1 MQARSRLYGRRIK
14 GDIGPINIDP
24 RTRLPGAILA
34 PAVSLTGAEQYYDQQ
49 SAVPNFTLGSRM
61 VVDER
66 TFHYAKAGAPLIPP
80 CTYRLSVDCDLNAAT
95 TWDMPIQAVTLI
107 NATQINVTHG
117 NYGIVA
123 TTVAVNELVNGW
135 IEIFGS
141 PLTNVMA
148 HRRIIAN
155 TGSVLGDP
163 AFITITVDRPIDFAI
178 PALGAGI
185 TVALHRSPYNNVQM
199 AGVYPTFESA
209 NGLAP
214 IAVTNGNYF
223 WLQTWGHCFIA
234 AQINSPGFS
243 ANFRDV
249 YLGPAGT
256 IISFDDA
263 FATGVD
269 ISPQRIGYVIGAST
283 NADGNND
290 IMLQLAP

>member
-1 MQARSRLYGRRIK
+1 MQAKSRLYGRRIR
-14 GDIGPINIDP
+14 GDIGPIGIDP

-34 PAVSLTGAEQYYDQQ
+34 PAVSLTGAEQYYTEQ
-49 SAVPNFTLGSRM
+49 SINQNFTLGSRM
-61 VVDER
+61 KVDER
-66 TFHYAKAGAPLIPP
+66 TFHYARAGAALVPP

-123 TTVAVNELVNGW
+123 TTVAENELVNGW
-135 IEIFGS
+135 IEIYGS
-141 PLTNVMA
+141 PITNVMA

-155 TGSVLGDP
+155 TASLAGVP

-214 IAVTNGNYF
+214 IAVAIGNFF
-223 WLQTWGHCFIA
+223 WLQTWGHCMIA
-234 AQINSPGFS
+234 AQGNPPGFQLNS
-243 ANFRDV
+243 RDV

-256 IISFDDA
+256 IIDFVA
-263 FATGVD
+263 AYAAGAN

-283 NADGNND
+283 NGDGNND